1 MKLLLL
7 ITLIA
12 PSIAYAA
19 IPDLAPEQQCLTY
32 NNPNDGS
39 EALDMY
45 ARQVAGNVLH
55 ATDAPQGGIAAAD
68 WLIRLAHEWESP
80 KCVLAHGAPR
90 MSALVMGYERAF
102 QSETDWSKSAA
113 RVKAV
118 KDQYPKEPASA
129 LLEATYWMKYA
140 WNARGRGYANTVS
153 PDAWKLFKERLEK
166 AEKVLLDSKDYASA
180 YPGWY
185 RLMISVQS
193 ELGRPAPDR
202 DKVFFEAMNRF
213 RPRQG
218 ASNIAVEMVSY
229 LLPKWGGDWDTVETM
244 INWTTAHTKEDL
256 GTGMYSNLY
265 EFAINNSFQDPK
277 KKAFKETSVSWP
289 KLKKSIQD
297 NIQHFPE
304 SWSIKAELI
313 AWSCIAEDYRTYVEA
328 RRTVPKEQLAKIGW
342 TRTFSLEACDIKS
355 GLAK

>member
-1 MKLLLL
+1 MKRLLL

-12 PSIAYAA
+12 PSMAFAG
-19 IPDLAPEQQCLTY
+19 IPDLPPEQQCLTY

-39 EALDMY
+39 EAFDMY
-45 ARQVAGNVLH
+45 EGQVAGFVLH
-55 ATDAPQGGIAAAD
+55 ATDAPQGGITAAD
-68 WLIRLAHEWESP
+68 WLIRTAHEWESP

-90 MSALVMGYERAF
+90 MSALLMGYDKALKA
-102 QSETDWSKSAA
+102 ETDWSKSAA

-129 LLEATYWMKYA
+129 LFEASYWRNYA
-140 WNARGRGYANTVS
+140 WNARGSGFTNTVS

-166 AEKVLLDSKDYASA
+166 AEKILLDSKAYASA

-193 ELGRPAPDR
+193 ELDRPAPDR

-218 ASNIAVEMVSY
+218 ASNIAVAMVTY
-229 LLPKWGGDWDTVETM
+229 LLPKWGGDWNTVETM
-244 INWTTAHTKEDL
+244 ISWTTAHTKEDL
-256 GTGMYSNLY
+256 GTGMYSSLY
-265 EFAINNSFQDPK
+265 EVAINNSFGDPK
-277 KKAFKETSVSWP
+277 KKAFKETFVTWP

-297 NIQHFPE
+297 NIQRFPE

-328 RRTVPKEQLAKIGW
+328 RRTVQKEQWAKIGW
-342 TRTFSLEACDIKS
+342 ARTFSLEACDIKS
-355 GLAK
+355 GLVK